1 MSGPYSVTFPAT
13 MTRVSF
19 DIAII
24 NDATYEPMQNFMIG
38 INSTALPEGF
48 RASDPRRA
56 MVTIIEDDRKL

>member
-1 MSGPYSVTFPAT
+1 MSGPYSVTFPADT
-13 MTRVSF
+13 TRMEF

-24 NDATYEPMQNFMIG
+24 NDTTYEAMQNFMIG
-38 INSTALPEGF
+38 INSTSLPVGF